1 MSAPKVS
8 VIVPCYN
15 EEKTIHLLLTAL
27 LDQSFPTGQMEI
39 VIADG
44 ISTDNTRRQIQTF
57 QDDHPQLNIRV
68 IDNNARTIPAA
79 LNRAIENAKG
89 IYIIR
94 LDAHSVP
101 DKEYIIRC
109 VENLEAGKGVNV
121 GGVWHI
127 KPGADTWVAR
137 SIAAAAAHPF
147 GVGDAKY
154 RYTDQP
160 QYVDTVPFGAFRR
173 DLVEE
178 IGGFDENLLSNEDYE
193 FNARIQRSGGKIWL
207 DPSIHAVYFARS
219 TYSAL
224 LKQYG
229 RYGYWKINMLRRYP
243 DTIRY
248 RQAIPPLFVSSLG
261 ILVLL
266 SFWRPLYGWILGA
279 EVVSYALVLALAGN
293 QMMIKNKDIS
303 NLLGVPLA
311 IACMHIAWGSAFI
324 WGGLSLL
331 MKKAS

>member
-1 MSAPKVS
+1 MSMPKVS

-27 LDQSFPTGQMEI
+27 LDQSFPTGQIEI

-57 QDDHPQLNIRV
+57 QDHHPQLNIRV
-68 IDNNARTIPAA
+68 IDNDAQTIPAA
-79 LNRAIENAKG
+79 LNRAIENANG
-89 IYIIR
+89 DYIIR

-101 DKEYIIRC
+101 DKEYITRC

-173 DLVEE
+173 DLIEE

-224 LKQYG
+224 LKQYW

-248 RQAIPPLFVSSLG
+248 RQAIPPLFISSLAV
-261 ILVLL
+261 LALL
-266 SFWRPLYGWILGA
+266 SFWQPLFGWILGV
-279 EVVSYALVLALAGN
+279 EVVSYALVLVLAGN
-293 QMMIKNKDIS
+293 QIMIKNKDIS

-311 IACMHIAWGSAFI
+311 IACMHIAWGGAFI